1 MHKIFSVDL
10 YLQHPP
16 TSEAEAL
23 DERTLQLLDWQ
34 PVDEAGMIVW
44 RDGEQVRVT
53 RVRGAWCEE
62 IGPVAV
68 QVIAEVVRQREAA
81 VRMAASLSKK
91 VGALQ
96 AQLHLMQQQEPD
108 GGRPPG
114 GENGR

>member
-1 MHKIFSVDL
+1 MHRIFSVDL

-62 IGPVAV
+62 IGPVAL
-68 QVIAEVVRQREAA
+68 QVIAEIARQKEQA
-81 VRMAASLSKK
+81 VRMASRLSCQ
-91 VGALQ
+91 VEALR
-96 AQLHLMQQQEPD
+96 QQVATQD
-108 GGRPPG
+108 GKPCARG
-114 GENGR
+114 